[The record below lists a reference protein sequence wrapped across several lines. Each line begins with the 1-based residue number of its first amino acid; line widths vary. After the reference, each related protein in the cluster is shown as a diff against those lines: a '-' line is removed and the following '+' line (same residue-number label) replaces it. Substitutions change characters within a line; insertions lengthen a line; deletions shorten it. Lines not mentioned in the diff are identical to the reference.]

1 MKRTIILA
9 VVALLTSCVATRSYD
24 FEKIT
29 PDGTIVRAKVIIPAS
44 DVGVEGFT
52 IKTPDGVEIEV
63 SGYTAD
69 DQQADILSARA
80 ELAKQYAEI
89 AKTLTSALLDA
100 AGP

>member
-1 MKRTIILA
+1 MRTLVSILI
-9 VVALLTSCVATRSYD
+9 VAASGCTTSRCYD
-24 FEKIT
+24 FEKHL
-29 PDGTIVRAKVIIPAS
+29 PDGTMVRAKVTIPAS

-52 IKTPDGVEIEV
+52 IKTPDGVEISV

-69 DQQADILSARA
+69 DQQAAILNARA

-89 AKTLTSALLDA
+89 TKTLTAALLDA